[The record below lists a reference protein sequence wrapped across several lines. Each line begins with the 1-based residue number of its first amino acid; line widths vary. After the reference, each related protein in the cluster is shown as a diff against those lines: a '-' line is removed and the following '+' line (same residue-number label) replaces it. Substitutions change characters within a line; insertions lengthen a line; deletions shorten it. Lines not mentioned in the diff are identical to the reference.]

1 MSFLDSVI
9 ELSKLIGM
17 FIVNT
22 VTGLVQG
29 IAMITT
35 SLSFTQV
42 LIGYMPAL
50 IGGAVAATAAVYI
63 LRFFCLK

>member
-9 ELSKLIGM
+9 DLLKLIGM

-35 SLSFTQV
+35 SLSFTQL
-42 LIGYMPAL
+42 LIGYMPVL